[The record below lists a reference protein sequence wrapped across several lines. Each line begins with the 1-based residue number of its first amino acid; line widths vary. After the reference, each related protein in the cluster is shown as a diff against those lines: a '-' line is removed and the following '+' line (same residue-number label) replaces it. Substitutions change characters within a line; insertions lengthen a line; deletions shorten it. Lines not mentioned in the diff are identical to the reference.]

1 MNSLT
6 RHGKDLRRPFALRFE
21 AIARSQNLTTDSMLH
36 LNDAPEFIE
45 KQQVATGQLETTE
58 YSVNDLRIDVE
69 YATRREPAPSLI
81 VPGLLGSTIRNLVAP
96 FMCARTRLKCLG
108 YDVDM
113 AWVNGRTGC
122 SQNAEGLREL
132 ILRTADTHGSSVNV
146 IAYSKG
152 CADAL
157 HMLGEYP
164 DTHDAV
170 RSLVSLAGV
179 VHGTPLA
186 HNPPWPL
193 RKLLQYT
200 PLPGVPAGDG
210 RAIVDL
216 SYEVRGKWLTDNP
229 LPSNVY
235 FATIAAAP
243 TPDRVSRVL
252 RRSYHK
258 LAATNPANDSQV
270 IDIDAILP
278 SGDLLAIV
286 NADHWAVA
294 LPVKER
300 LPLIAKL
307 LVNQN
312 TFPRDVLIH
321 ALLEHLAN
329 VNHRSFGTGGIQ
341 E

>member
-1 MNSLT
+1 MSEVT
-6 RHGKDLRRPFALRFE
+6 RHKRDLRHQFAQRFD
-21 AIARSQNLTTDSMLH
+21 AIARERNLTTDSMFH
-36 LNDAPEFIE
+36 LAHVPNLTAAENPATELKQPE
-45 KQQVATGQLETTE
+45 KNHQPYDDPPTDLSYTTRPGQSPT
-58 YSVNDLRIDVE
+58 
-69 YATRREPAPSLI
+69 LI

-108 YDVDM
+108 YHIDM

-122 SQNAEGLREL
+122 SQNAVALREQ
-132 ILRTADTHGSSVNV
+132 ILRTSDKHGSAVNI

-152 CADAL
+152 CADSL

-164 DTHDAV
+164 DTHSAV

-186 HNPPWPL
+186 HNPNWLL

-216 SYEVRGKWLTDNP
+216 SCKVRRQWLIDNP
-229 LPSNVY
+229 LPSNIY
-235 FATIAAAP
+235 LATIVASP
-243 TPDRVSRVL
+243 TPARVSRVL
-252 RRSYHK
+252 SGSYRK
-258 LAATNPANDSQV
+258 LAKMNPANDSQV
-270 IDIDAILP
+270 IGIDTILP
-278 SGDLLAIV
+278 QGDLLAIV

-307 LVNQN
+307 LVNEN
-312 TFPRDVLIH
+312 SFPRDILLH
-321 ALLEHLAN
+321 TLLEHLATID
-329 VNHRSFGTGGIQ
+329 HRPSDLALI
-341 E
+341 

>member
-1 MNSLT
+1 
-6 RHGKDLRRPFALRFE
+6 
-21 AIARSQNLTTDSMLH
+21 MLY
-36 LNDAPEFIE
+36 LDGAPELIE
-45 KQQVATGQLETTE
+45 NQVMAPDRLETTE
-58 YSVNDLRIDVE
+58 CSANDVRIDLE
-69 YATRREPAPSLI
+69 YATRPGTCPSLI

-96 FMCARTRLKCLG
+96 FMCARNRLKCLG
-108 YDVDM
+108 YDIDL

-122 SQNAEGLREL
+122 SHNAGALREQ
-132 ILRTADTHGSSVNV
+132 ILRTADTHGSAVNV

-164 DTHDAV
+164 DTHEAV

-186 HNPPWPL
+186 DNPPWPL
-193 RKLLQYT
+193 RKLLQYA

-216 SYEVRGKWLTDNP
+216 SYKVRGQWLSDNP
-229 LPSNVY
+229 LPSSVY

-252 RRSYHK
+252 RRSYDK
-258 LAATNPANDSQV
+258 LATTNPANDSQV
-270 IDIDAILP
+270 INIDTVLP
-278 SGDLLAIV
+278 RGDLLAIV

-300 LPLIAKL
+300 LPLLAKL
-307 LVNQN
+307 VVNKN
-312 TFPRDVLIH
+312 AFPRDVLLH
-321 ALLEHLAN
+321 ALLEHLAD
-329 VNHRSFGTGGIQ
+329 VDQLPADTGGNGT
-341 E
+341 